1 MTMKVLLADDHQM
14 MREGLRT
21 MLDSLPDVEVVA
33 EAEDGQQALDLAH
46 KLKPDMVVMDVAMPK
61 LNGMETTRRLKAEL
75 PKIKV
80 VALSMHSD
88 RQFVVGMLRAGAS
101 AYLLKDCAFRELAT
115 AIKDVSAGRSF
126 LTASVADQVVEE
138 INRPSSGGILPTLTQ
153 LTSRERE
160 ILQLIAE
167 AKTSKEIASMLHI
180 SIKTVYTHRR
190 NIMEKTRAR
199 NLAELTRM
207 AIRHGITSL

>member
-33 EAEDGQQALDLAH
+33 EAEDGQQALDLAR
-46 KLKPDMVVMDVAMPK
+46 KLQPDMVVMDVAMPK

-138 INRPSSGGILPTLTQ
+138 INRPSGGGAIPTLTQ